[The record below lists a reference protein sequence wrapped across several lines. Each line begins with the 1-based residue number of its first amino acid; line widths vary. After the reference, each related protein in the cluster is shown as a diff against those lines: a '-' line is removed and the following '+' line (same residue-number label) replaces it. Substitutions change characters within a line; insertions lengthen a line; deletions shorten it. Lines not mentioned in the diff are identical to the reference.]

1 MAKPTPT
8 QRPARENF
16 RTILVPL
23 DFSPCS
29 LAAYAMAVSLARR
42 YQAEL
47 LLLYVLDTRTLAA
60 IERLGVRIP
69 PDKLKLI
76 RHRLRLSFRGLM
88 ESQKGVKMQRLIR
101 EGEPFTEI
109 MRVARTEQADL
120 IVIGTYGGRTGEV
133 EKIFFGST
141 AEKVVRAAPCP
152 VLCVPLPKKAV
163 SEVWGMTDAGEAAH
177 A

>member
-1 MAKPTPT
+1 MDKPNKRMAIVK
-8 QRPARENF
+8 F
-16 RTILVPL
+16 RKILVPV

-47 LLLYVLDTRTLAA
+47 LLLYVLDVRTLAA
-60 IERLGVRIP
+60 VERLGVRIP
-69 PDKLKLI
+69 PDKLKMI
-76 RHRLRLSFRGLM
+76 RHRLRLSFRDLM
-88 ESQKGVKMQRLIR
+88 ESQKGVKMERFLR

-109 MRVARTEQADL
+109 MRLARTEKVDL
-120 IVIGTYGGRTGEV
+120 IVLGTYGGRTAEI

-152 VLCVPLPKKAV
+152 VLCVPLTEKAV
-163 SEVWGMTDAGEAAH
+163 GEELKTTETGEMAH

>member
-1 MAKPTPT
+1 VAKSAQT
-8 QRPARENF
+8 QATAAEKF

-29 LAAYAMAVSLARR
+29 LAAYTMALSLARQ

-47 LLLYVLDTRTLAA
+47 LLLYVLDVRTLAA
-60 IERLGVRIP
+60 VERLGVRIP
-69 PDKLKLI
+69 PDKLKMI

-101 EGEPFTEI
+101 EGEPFSEI
-109 MRVARTEQADL
+109 MRVSRMEKADL
-120 IVIGTYGGRTGEV
+120 IVIGTYGGQTGEV

-152 VLCVPLPKKAV
+152 VLCVPLPKKAE
-163 SEVWGMTDAGEAAH
+163 SEEFGTAAEAAH